1 MTPLSGKPLTLV
13 PRRSLATVASA
24 LVVLALL
31 AHSSHSRGE
40 QLERYG
46 VDAAEFA
53 SIKTLTPAA
62 ADKIARGETILRTAK
77 TPAELE
83 QAVTL
88 FDGAIKDVPRSEF
101 VKRRKCQALT
111 LLGRH
116 AEAVKACGQGLFDR
130 HTSGLGLRAAV
141 GALMSGPNL
150 PTNTEVG
157 YAVVHASRAKQVMQN
172 DPPGYAAR
180 CDIAL
185 KLGDI
190 EMLKECTRD
199 LNRVAPGHPETQRAE
214 AFLASIG
221 PGARTACAWILLGLF
236 SVATGLH
243 ALLRR
248 RATVAAASA
257 LVFAML
263 ATEKARAAEPA
274 PDGTGLIAGHL
285 SKHPIDDSNP
295 EQSVPTNEQ
304 RDGDPIQFGYF
315 IMDLGDHAEW
325 AIKKGDHKKAA
336 GLYRALVKAVPDM
349 AVGYVKA
356 CEQYELAKD
365 IPSAIVF
372 CAGALSAKGVKLA
385 DYSHYARLTLG
396 KQTLTP
402 ADITTLDFVVAHLE
416 EDPKTASVALDIE
429 CTLGTHEGDLKR
441 LEDCAP
447 KLAAISPDS
456 PKTLFYEWARAIQKK
471 DYAAAEGFLA
481 KARAVSPRGEQVA
494 QMEKATLDAMPAWRK
509 GLRAFR
515 DWRFGATVSV
525 ALFLGLAAL
534 LLRRRPATTMPSR

>member
-1 MTPLSGKPLTLV
+1 M
-13 PRRSLATVASA
+13 TVA
-24 LVVLALL
+24 LALL
-31 AHSSHSRGE
+31 AHAGTARAE

-53 SIKTLTPAA
+53 SIRTLTPAA

-77 TPAELE
+77 TTAELE

-88 FDGAIKDVPRSEF
+88 FDEAIEDVPRSEF

-116 AEAVKACGQGLFDR
+116 TEAVKACGQGLFDR

-141 GALMSGPNL
+141 GALMSGPDL

-180 CDIAL
+180 CDIAA
-185 KLGDI
+185 KLGDV
-190 EMLKECTRD
+190 EMLKECIGD
-199 LNRVAPGHPETQRAE
+199 LNRVASRHPETARAE
-214 AFLASIG
+214 AFLSSIKA
-221 PGARTACAWILLGLF
+221 GAGTAAAWILLCLF
-236 SVATGLH
+236 SLATAVHG
-243 ALLRR
+243 LLRR
-248 RATVAAASA
+248 RRAISAASA
-257 LVFAML
+257 VVFAL
-263 ATEKARAAEPA
+263 VVTGKARAAEPA
-274 PDGTGLIAGHL
+274 PDGVIAGHL
-285 SKHPIDDSNP
+285 SKYPIDDSHP
-295 EQSVPTNEQ
+295 EASVPTNEQ
-304 RDGDPIQFGYF
+304 RDADPIQFGYF

-336 GLYRALVKAVPDM
+336 GIYRALVKAVPDM
-349 AVGYVKA
+349 AIGYVKA

-396 KQTLTP
+396 KPALTP
-402 ADITTLDFVVAHLE
+402 ADITTLDFAIAHLK
-416 EDPKTASVALDIE
+416 EDPKTASVALDIQ

-447 KLAAISPDS
+447 KLSAISPDN

-471 DYAAAEGFLA
+471 DYAAAESFLA
-481 KARAVSPRGEQVA
+481 KARAKSPQGAQVA
-494 QMEKATLDAMPAWRK
+494 QMERATLDAMPAWRK

-515 DWRFGATVSV
+515 DWRFGATISV
-525 ALFLGLAAL
+525 ALFLGLAAM
-534 LLRRRPATTMPSR
+534 LLRRRPTATPVR